1 MKLLVKSLAGGN
13 FHLDVEPS
21 ETIGAVKE
29 SIHKQQGH
37 AVELQKL
44 IFSGKILENDKTIES
59 YGIKEK
65 DFLVVMVSKPKAAKP
80 APKAEEP
87 KKEDTAAAAPSAAAD
102 APSAPAA
109 EAPAAAATMSGPELE
124 SAISNIVEM
133 GFPREDVQRA
143 MRMSYNNPDRAVDY
157 LMNGLPSEPAPQ
169 ASPAA
174 PTPSAGS
181 GATDAPRSGNLFE
194 QAAAQAAR
202 GSAAPGAD
210 VLPGEDDG
218 QGRQL
223 IDLGN
228 PQVLGQL
235 RALVEQNPAALQP
248 LIQALVQS
256 NPQLAEALSADPEGV
271 LRMLAGG
278 EGLEPLEGEESFE
291 LPTLQQ
297 LSEEDR
303 GQVEQ
308 IIAMGIPESKA
319 IESYFMC
326 GRNLEMAVQYYFE
339 NPQDFED

>member
-1 MKLLVKSLAGGN
+1 MLRLTRPRRPLPRRQRLRLPVRRRRAAHRSPRPRSLLACRLPRSVRRVPT
-13 FHLDVEPS
+13 HPV
-21 ETIGAVKE
+21 
-29 SIHKQQGH
+29 
-37 AVELQKL
+37 
-44 IFSGKILENDKTIES
+44 
-59 YGIKEK
+59 
-65 DFLVVMVSKPKAAKP
+65 
-80 APKAEEP
+80 
-87 KKEDTAAAAPSAAAD
+87 
-102 APSAPAA
+102 
-109 EAPAAAATMSGPELE
+109 SGPELE
-124 SAISNIVEM
+124 SAINNIVEM

-157 LMNGLPSEPAPQ
+157 LMNGLPAEPTPQ

-174 PTPSAGS
+174 PSAAAPAPSAGG

-202 GSAAPGAD
+202 GAAAPGAD

-291 LPTLQQ
+291 VPTLQQ

-308 IIAMGIPESKA
+308 IMAMGIPESKA